1 MVTMKKLVTMSKQAR
16 KVFSKE
22 TKAKVA
28 LEAVKSF
35 KTINEIA
42 KEFEVHP
49 TQVGMWKKQFLDN
62 MSEVFEVKRGPEGKS
77 ANELEAANVR
87 LYAQI
92 DRLSMDLDWLKKSP
106 GSALSG

>member
-1 MVTMKKLVTMSKQAR
+1 MSKVTR

-28 LEAVKSF
+28 LEAVKGF

-42 KEFEVHP
+42 TEFGVHP
-49 TQVGMWKKQFLDN
+49 TQVGMWKKQFIEN
-62 MSEVFEVKRGPEGKS
+62 MSDVFETKRGPEGKS
-77 ANELEAANVR
+77 ADELEAANAR

-92 DRLSMDLDWLKKSP
+92 GRLTMDLEWLKKSQ
-106 GSALSG
+106 GSAPSNEN

>member
-1 MVTMKKLVTMSKQAR
+1 MSKKAR

-22 TKAKVA
+22 TKAQVA
-28 LEAVKSF
+28 LEAVKGF

-62 MSEVFEVKRGPEGKS
+62 MAEIFEAKRGPEGKS
-77 ANELEAANVR
+77 ADELESANAR

-92 DRLSMDLDWLKKSP
+92 GRLTMDLEWLKKKSGISP
-106 GSALSG
+106 

>member
-1 MVTMKKLVTMSKQAR
+1 MSKNTR

-28 LEAVKSF
+28 LEAVKGF

-49 TQVGMWKKQFLDN
+49 TQVGLWKKQFLDN
-62 MSEVFEVKRGPEGKS
+62 MSEIFETKRGPEGKS
-77 ANELEAANVR
+77 AEELESDNAR

-92 DRLSMDLDWLKKSP
+92 GRLTMDVDWLKKK
-106 GSALSG
+106 SGITL

>member
-1 MVTMKKLVTMSKQAR
+1 MSKQAR

-28 LEAVKSF
+28 LEAIKGF

-49 TQVGMWKKQFLDN
+49 TQVGIWKKQFLDN
-62 MSEVFEVKRGPEGKS
+62 MAEVFEAKRGPEGKS
-77 ANELEAANVR
+77 SDELESANAR

-92 DRLSMDLDWLKKSP
+92 GRLTMDLEWLKKKSGISP
-106 GSALSG
+106 

>member
-1 MVTMKKLVTMSKQAR
+1 MSKTTR

-28 LEAVKSF
+28 LEAVKGF

-42 KEFEVHP
+42 NEYGVHP
-49 TQVGMWKKQFLDN
+49 TQVGMWKKQFLEN
-62 MSEVFEVKRGPEGKS
+62 MSDVFEVKRGPEGKS
-77 ANELEAANVR
+77 ANELEASNAR

-92 DRLSMDLDWLKKSP
+92 GRLTMDLE
-106 GSALSG
+106 